1 MHLNFGSG
9 GVRGHKKKIIN
20 SIKTRLNMLFIPT
33 LPVKADFAAM
43 LIMLSNVSNAENAKH
58 C

>member
-9 GVRGHKKKIIN
+9 EVRGHKKKIIN